1 MIWACII
8 VLVIVASWVF
18 AYEAGKK
25 DATKYYG
32 DAADIINKY
41 IKGGKDEDHR

>member
-1 MIWACII
+1 MIWASLI
-8 VLVIVASWVF
+8 VLVLVASWVT

-32 DAADIINKY
+32 EAADIINKY